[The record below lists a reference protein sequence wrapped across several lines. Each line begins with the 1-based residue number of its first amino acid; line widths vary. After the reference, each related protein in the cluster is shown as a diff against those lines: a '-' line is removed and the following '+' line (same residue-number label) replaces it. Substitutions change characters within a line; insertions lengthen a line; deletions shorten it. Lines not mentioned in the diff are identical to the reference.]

1 MLKTHACG
9 LLRLRDAG
17 EYVVLA
23 GWVHRRRDHGGI
35 IFLDLRDREGIVQ
48 VVIDSAKAPEAHKV
62 ANEVRPE
69 YVIQVRGKVEPRPQ
83 GFENPDLPTGDV
95 EVHVEDVK
103 ILSASRT
110 PPFQINED
118 IPVDEALRL
127 RYRYLD
133 LRRQRMQRNLG
144 LRHRSIMHM
153 REFLDKRGFWEIE
166 TPILIKS
173 TPEGARDFVVPS
185 RLHPGKFYA
194 LPQSPQQLK
203 QLLMVAGYE
212 KYFQI
217 ARCFRDEDLRAD
229 RQPEFTQ
236 LDLEMSFVE
245 PEDVQS
251 LIEELLTEQVEKLTG
266 KTVWKKPFPR
276 ITYDEAMAKY
286 GSDKPDLRFGL
297 EFVDF
302 TKTLENSSFRVFSST
317 IANGG
322 QVKGINVPG
331 GAEFSRKKIDELT
344 DFAKQYEAKGL
355 VWIARQRGQNEDG
368 TPKIRSSVSKH
379 LSKEEIAAMF
389 QLADVKEGDLLLIV
403 ADQPKVV
410 AASLGNLRLRLGRE
424 LGLMDDDVMALAWI
438 VDFPLLEWSE
448 EENRWKAMHHPF
460 TSAVDEDWDKLETD
474 PGSVRA
480 KAYDAVCNGAEIAG
494 GSIRIHRPDLQSRM
508 FRALGISEEEAK
520 AQFGHLLEAFTYG
533 VPPHGGIAVGID
545 RWVAMLASE
554 KSIREV
560 IAFPKTAQ
568 GVDLMVQAPSPITDE
583 QLRELHLKVVD

>member
-1 MLKTHACG
+1 
-9 LLRLRDAG
+9 
-17 EYVVLA
+17 
-23 GWVHRRRDHGGI
+23 
-35 IFLDLRDREGIVQ
+35 
-48 VVIDSAKAPEAHKV
+48 VVIDSATAPEAHK
-62 ANEVRPE
+62 AASEVRAE
-69 YVIQVRGKVEPRPQ
+69 YVIQIKGTVERRPK
-83 GFENPDLPTGDV
+83 GLENPNLPTGDI
-95 EVHVEDVK
+95 EVHADEVK
-103 ILSASRT
+103 VLSASKT

-118 IPVDEALRL
+118 VQVDEALRL

-133 LRRQRMQRNLG
+133 LRRQKMQQNMG
-144 LRHRSIMHM
+144 LRHRSIMLM
-153 REFLDKRGFWEIE
+153 RKFLDEHGFWEIE

-245 PEDVQS
+245 PEDVQD
-251 LIEELLTEQVEKLTG
+251 LIEELLIEQVEKLTG
-266 KTVWKKPFPR
+266 KTIWKRPFPK
-276 ITYDEAMAKY
+276 ISYAEAMAKY

-302 TKTLENSSFRVFSST
+302 TEALAGSSFRVFSGA
-317 IANGG
+317 IAAGG

-331 GAEFSRKKIDELT
+331 AANFSRKKLDELT
-344 DFAKQYEAKGL
+344 DYVKQYGAKGL
-355 VWIARQRGQNEDG
+355 VWIARQAGRNDDG
-368 TPKIRSSVSKH
+368 SPKIRSTVSKH
-379 LSKEEIAAMF
+379 LSAEEISRLF
-389 QLADVKEGDLLLIV
+389 DLADVREGDLLLIV
-403 ADQPKVV
+403 ADSPEVV
-410 AASLGNLRLRLGRE
+410 AQALGNLRLKLGQDLE
-424 LGLMDDDVMALAWI
+424 LMDDDVMALAWI

-460 TSAVDEDWDKLETD
+460 TSAIDADWDKLETD

-480 KAYDAVCNGAEIAG
+480 KAYDVVCNGTEIGG

-520 AQFGHLLEAFTYG
+520 SQFGHMLEAFTYG
-533 VPPHGGIAVGID
+533 VPPHGGIALGID
-545 RWVAMLASE
+545 RWIAMLASE
-554 KSIREV
+554 RSIREV

-568 GVDLMVQAPSPITDE
+568 GVDLMVQAPSPITDQ
-583 QLRELHLKVVD
+583 QLKELHLKIVD